1 MPIFKGKSKSL
12 KNGLFGKQNLLN
24 FLEGGQNSLKNNHLL
39 FNKTK
44 QKR

>member
-1 MPIFKGKSKSL
+1 
-12 KNGLFGKQNLLN
+12 LLN

-44 QKR
+44 QKRWVWIKEKQKIIKKLLL